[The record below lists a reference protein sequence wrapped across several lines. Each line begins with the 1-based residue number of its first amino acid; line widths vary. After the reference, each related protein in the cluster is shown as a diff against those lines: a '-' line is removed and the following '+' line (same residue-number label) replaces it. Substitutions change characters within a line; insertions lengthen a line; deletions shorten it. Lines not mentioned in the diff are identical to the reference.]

1 MFSVE
6 SIVAHLKAS
15 TDHLCFYDDNIKR
28 EFIDFEQFA
37 RNFYRTWQ
45 QSFDACARHALSC
58 NVPQPALVDLLCSIT
73 RYAYKPDIA
82 DYQF

>member
-6 SIVAHLKAS
+6 SIVRHLKAS
-15 TDHLCFYDDNIKR
+15 TNYLCLSNDNIKR
-28 EFIDFEQFA
+28 ESIDYDQFA
-37 RNFYRTWQ
+37 RNFYKTWQ

-58 NVPQPALVDLLCSIT
+58 NVPQPALMDLLSSIT
-73 RYAYKPDIA
+73 RYAYRPDTA